1 MVKKLDGK
9 KINHKS
15 FIENNEK
22 TNLLETV
29 RIKNKEIM
37 QN

>member
-9 KINHKS
+9 KINYKS

-22 TNLLETV
+22 TNLLETIK
-29 RIKNKEIM
+29 IKNKEIL